1 MIKEPSEQTLK
12 MLAEM
17 AKATGGDGSFHVAP
31 VYVCDNP
38 ACPDKNRDAFPY
50 GVHGADGRF
59 WNDLCNGCFDSL
71 GCSYGDDPGDYDDEH
86 YQIDEFEAALSE
98 CGFSDAL
105 GFCSMAG
112 TEFCDWECPL
122 ADMFQ
127 AK

>member
-1 MIKEPSEQTLK
+1 MIKEPSEQ
-12 MLAEM
+12 MLNALAKM
-17 AKATGGDGSFHVAP
+17 AKAVAADCSFHIVP

-50 GVHGADGRF
+50 GVHDAQGRF
-59 WNDLCNGCFDSL
+59 WNDLCNGCFDTL
-71 GCSYGDDPGDYDDEH
+71 GCSYEDDPGDNEDDYE
-86 YQIDEFEAALSE
+86 IDEFEAALSE
-98 CGFSDAL
+98 CGFSDAV
-105 GFCSMAG
+105 GFCTMAG